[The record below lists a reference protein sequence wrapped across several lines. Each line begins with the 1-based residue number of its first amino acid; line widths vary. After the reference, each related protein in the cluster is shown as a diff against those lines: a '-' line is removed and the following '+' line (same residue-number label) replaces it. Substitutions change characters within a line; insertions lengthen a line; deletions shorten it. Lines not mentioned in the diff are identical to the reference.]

1 MSSLDA
7 LAHAAEVARAERPA
21 VPLAI
26 ATLVAVDGSSYRQPG
41 ARLLV
46 DAEGRVLAGA
56 ISGGCLE
63 GDVAAHAAAVCATGI
78 PRRLTYDLGDDLQA
92 IWGFGA
98 MCNGIAHLL
107 LEPLGNGTWLADAH
121 QLREAR
127 GTGTLLTVLEE
138 GPGGGTRLL
147 PGGDHLPDALF
158 DTALAA
164 AFGPADRSAPNELI
178 RAAHAT
184 MRPLL
189 GTVPFAT
196 GSAECLLEPV
206 VPPVSLV
213 LVGATRG
220 AEAFATI
227 ACALGW
233 RVTVIDHR
241 EAILAALVVPGVVA
255 RVEGHAETAL
265 EHVTRDQRTAVA
277 LLTHQFALDQG
288 WLTALLPLPI
298 AYVGV
303 LGSRQRA
310 RQLIEGLATNGLVLS
325 DTQHRR
331 LHAPIGL
338 DLGGESPESIALAA
352 IAEIEAVLHGRPGGS
367 LRDRHSPIHAR
378 TPTPAPM
385 EPAATPTDGSR

>member
-1 MSSLDA
+1 MPSAMSGLDA
-7 LAHAAEVARAERPA
+7 LAGAAEVARAERPT

-98 MCNGIAHLL
+98 MCSGIAHLL
-107 LEPLGNGTWLADAH
+107 LEPLGDGTWLADAH
-121 QLREAR
+121 RLREAR
-127 GTGTLLTVLEE
+127 GTGTLLTVLHV

-147 PGGDHLPDALF
+147 PGAERLPDALV
-158 DTALAA
+158 DPTAEST
-164 AFGPADRSAPNELI
+164 DRSAPNELI

-184 MRPLL
+184 MRPVL
-189 GTVPFAT
+189 GTVPLAIGPT
-196 GSAECLLEPV
+196 ECLLEPV

-241 EAILAALVVPGVVA
+241 EAILAALVVPDAVA
-255 RVEGHAETAL
+255 RIEGHAETAL
-265 EHVTRDQRTAVA
+265 AQVTRDQRTAVA

-298 AYVGV
+298 AYVGL

-310 RQLIEGLATNGLVLS
+310 RQLVEALANDGLVLS
-325 DTQHRR
+325 DAQHRR

-378 TPTPAPM
+378 TPTPGPM
-385 EPAATPTDGSR
+385 EPATTPTDTPR